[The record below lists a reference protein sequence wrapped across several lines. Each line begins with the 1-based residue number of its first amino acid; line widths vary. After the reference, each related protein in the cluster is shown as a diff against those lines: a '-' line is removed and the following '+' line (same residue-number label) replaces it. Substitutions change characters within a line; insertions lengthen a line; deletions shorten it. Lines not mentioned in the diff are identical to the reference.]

1 MSTLTYKVTANG
13 ALEMLEDILRKR
25 YEELQKE
32 KTALQARNQ
41 EINDEIAVLASIRS
55 DIVRKRS
62 A

>member
-13 ALEMLEDILRKR
+13 ALDMLEDILRKR